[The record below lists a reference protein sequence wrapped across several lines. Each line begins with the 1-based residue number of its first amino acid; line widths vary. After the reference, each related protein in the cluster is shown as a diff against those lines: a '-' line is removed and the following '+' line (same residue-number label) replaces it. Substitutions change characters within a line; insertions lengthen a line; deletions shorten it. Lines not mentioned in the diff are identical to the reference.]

1 MKGILDVV
9 FGSLLI
15 FGLVLVVGCG
25 MIYLVAQSAVIGK
38 CMAIGGIAD
47 CIGIVYVNVR
57 ANDEEDR

>member
-1 MKGILDVV
+1 MKDVMDV
-9 FGSLLI
+9 MFGSLLI

-25 MIYLVAQSAVIGK
+25 MVYLVAPSAVIGK

-57 ANDEEDR
+57 ANDEEDK